1 MRLAELSEL
10 SGVSIPTIKYYL
22 REQLL
27 PPGQRMTATQAEY
40 DDSHLRRLR
49 LVRALIQVGRVPVA
63 TAREVLAAVDDDSLG
78 RTIRMGAALWALP
91 QPPEAPEDD
100 PATVEATSA
109 VDRLLVELGWDTARE
124 IGSLSPSYRTLVT
137 TVATLNRLGYICG
150 TPELT
155 PYARHME
162 RVAEHDIDRL
172 DTFPEEVEKVEA
184 AVAAAVLY
192 EPVLLM
198 LRRLAQEEHSARR
211 FGL

>member
-10 SGVSIPTIKYYL
+10 SGVPIPTIKYYL

-27 PPGQRMTATQAEY
+27 PPGRRVTATQAEY

-49 LVRALIQVGRVPVA
+49 FVRALIQVGRVPVA

-78 RTIRMGAALWALP
+78 RTFRLGGALWALP
-91 QPPEAPEDD
+91 QPPEEPADD
-100 PATVEATSA
+100 PDIIKATAI
-109 VDRLLVELGWDTARE
+109 VDQLLEELGWTTSRDV
-124 IGSLSPSYRTLVT
+124 GSLSPSYRSLVA
-137 TVATLNRLGYICG
+137 TVATLNRLGYTCG
-150 TPELT
+150 TAELA

-172 DTFPEEVEKVEA
+172 DTFPGEAEKVEA
-184 AVAAAVLY
+184 AVAGVILV

-198 LRRLAQEEHSARR
+198 LRRIAQEEHSTRR